1 MNLIFYKGCIFRY
14 AKSKIGG
21 KWKCKGK
28 NKRVLLEKVV
38 NKEYYF
44 PLEKAEITFPL
55 F

>member
-28 NKRVLLEKVV
+28 KMSIIRKSG
-38 NKEYYF
+38 K
-44 PLEKAEITFPL
+44 
-55 F
+55 

>member
-21 KWKCKGK
+21 KWKCKGIK
-28 NKRVLLEKVV
+28 KELEKEV

-44 PLEKAEITFPL
+44 PLEKAEISFPL